1 MSRSHFQQGLHS
13 QALRFAVSGVLGLG
27 VDTLVLHGLMALGLG
42 FAWARGLSFLAAA
55 TFTWLFNRRHT
66 FAQHQPVPPSWREWL
81 RYLGAMAV
89 GGVVN
94 YGASLWAYQ
103 AMAQVRAWPVIALAL
118 GSAAGMVFNF
128 LSARYLVFR
137 ASR

>member
-1 MSRSHFQQGLHS
+1 MAGTRFQRGLGG
-13 QALRFAVSGVLGLG
+13 QALRFGISGVLGLG
-27 VDTLVLHGLMALGLG
+27 VDTLALHGLMALGLG
-42 FAWARGLSFLAAA
+42 FAWARGLSFLVAA

-66 FAQHQPVPPSWREWL
+66 FAQRQPVPPSWGEWL

-103 AMAQVRAWPVIALAL
+103 ALAPARAWPVIALAL

-137 ASR
+137 APR